1 MWGKKKNQPEQH
13 KLCIQ
18 FYQENVRL
26 EKTPEGAK
34 EWFILGKEGAKIL
47 KKFSQCV
54 CGGIVN
60 KNSASLGN
68 SWSEKL
74 LGRERNCCRL
84 AANIWV
90 TQIHQNEWEEQLEA
104 KLLCKIKMGGT
115 TSGRDNTVATRKIL
129 GTLGSLTLVNL
140 SKAYFTD
147 LQGGSDDSTLV
158 FSKWQ
163 LSFL

>member
-1 MWGKKKNQPEQH
+1 MWKKNQPEHH

-47 KKFSQCV
+47 KKFSQC
-54 CGGIVN
+54 GGGDCH
-60 KNSASLGN
+60 KNSAGLGN

-84 AANIWV
+84 AANIWM
-90 TQIHQNEWEEQLEA
+90 TQIRQNDWEEQLEA
-104 KLLCKIKMGGT
+104 KLLCKIKMGGA
-115 TSGRDNTVATRKIL
+115 TSGRDNTAATRKIL
-129 GTLGSLTLVNL
+129 RTSGSLTLVNL

-147 LQGGSDDSTLV
+147 SQGGSEDST
-158 FSKWQ
+158 
-163 LSFL
+163 